1 MKEFI
6 SKVKRIPWWGI
17 LAGFGF
23 FALQRGMYRLEDFV
37 SRVTGTIDHAFAC
50 KIAAI
55 DDLIPV
61 VPVFIVIYVYSFIF
75 WICGPMAVSLTKKR
89 NFINFCIYMLLAYFI
104 GFLFFA
110 FVPTYMDRVAE
121 GLMKVG
127 ENKDI
132 FSKLLFMIYHKQQ
145 LFQSGEKSAFH
156 IQPRF
161 PDNFLH
167 FSNMPKRSLFPFF
180 CQHMQPF
187 FQHVCC
193 VGMHFFLGSA
203 TLVIFQRGSIRIC
216 LSFIIFAGGNSVTK
230 HFL

>member
-23 FALQRGMYRLEDFV
+23 FALQRGMYRLGDFV

-75 WICGPMAVSLTKKR
+75 WLCGPMAVSLTKKR
-89 NFINFCIYMLLAYFI
+89 NFINFCVYMLLAYFI

-132 FSKLLFMIYHKQQ
+132 FSKLLFMIYQADGSEMAFNLMPSYHCLISACCYLGVKDQEEISKGFQNYSLIMTILICISTLFTKQHYIID
-145 LFQSGEKSAFH
+145 G
-156 IQPRF
+156 
-161 PDNFLH
+161 
-167 FSNMPKRSLFPFF
+167 
-180 CQHMQPF
+180 
-187 FQHVCC
+187 V
-193 VGMHFFLGSA
+193 LGVFVA
-203 TLVIFQRGSIRIC
+203 W
-216 LSFIIFAGGNSVTK
+216 LSYFIVSKLDPGKKFDK
-230 HFL
+230 

>member
-23 FALQRGMYRLEDFV
+23 FALQRGMYRLGDFV

-132 FSKLLFMIYHKQQ
+132 FSKLLFMIYQADGSEMAFNLMPSYHCLISACCYFGVKDQEEISKGFQKYSLMMTILICISTLFTKQHYIIDVVT
-145 LFQSGEKSAFH
+145 G
-156 IQPRF
+156 
-161 PDNFLH
+161 
-167 FSNMPKRSLFPFF
+167 
-180 CQHMQPF
+180 
-187 FQHVCC
+187 
-193 VGMHFFLGSA
+193 VG
-203 TLVIFQRGSIRIC
+203 ISIGCYLLMNRIY
-216 LSFIIFAGGNSVTK
+216 SDRD
-230 HFL
+230 

>member
-23 FALQRGMYRLEDFV
+23 FALQRGMYRLGDFV

-75 WICGPMAVSLTKKR
+75 WLCGPMAVSLTKKR

-127 ENKDI
+127 ENKDV
-132 FSKLLFMIYHKQQ
+132 FSKLLFMIYQADGSEMAFNLMPSYHCLISACCYFGVKDQEEISKGFQNYSLIMTILICISTLFTKQHYIIDVVLG
-145 LFQSGEKSAFH
+145 LFVAW
-156 IQPRF
+156 
-161 PDNFLH
+161 
-167 FSNMPKRSLFPFF
+167 
-180 CQHMQPF
+180 
-187 FQHVCC
+187 
-193 VGMHFFLGSA
+193 
-203 TLVIFQRGSIRIC
+203 
-216 LSFIIFAGGNSVTK
+216 LSYFIVSKLDPGKKFDK
-230 HFL
+230 